1 MTNVWTRRVKRVIFK
16 KPHVRSAQ
24 ILARRS
30 GAPGW
35 KEEHMQTPTEPR
47 SRPFAVM
54 YLRVSTREQAERDGD
69 PEGYSIPA
77 QREANQRKAEAIGA
91 DIISEFVDRGESAR
105 SADRPELK
113 RMLQFVR
120 ENPVDY
126 CIVHKVD
133 RLARNRADDVE
144 INMALRAAGVQL
156 VSATENIDETPS
168 GTLLHGIMSSI
179 AEFYS
184 RNLAAEVSKG
194 MSQKA
199 KAGGTVTR
207 APLGYRNVHS
217 ADDQGRETRSVE
229 IDKERAPLVAWAFDR
244 YAEGDITL
252 AELTDQMNARGLSTA
267 PTATRASKPILVTQ
281 LQKILKNPYYKGIV
295 VYRGATYPGRHDP
308 LVSAGLWEKVQGVL
322 STRQNGEKI
331 RRHHHYL
338 KSSIFCGS
346 CKSRLIVQH
355 STNRHGNTY
364 EYFVCLGRHQ
374 KRTNCQMSA
383 VSIDQ
388 VERHVVDYYKS
399 LALPPELRETLQT
412 ALTEQL
418 KQITTES
425 RVEKQELER
434 QQRTLEDKRKKL
446 LEAHYASAIPLDLF
460 KSEQAS
466 IARTMA
472 TIGERLESFDATA
485 TELADY
491 LDAALSLAQDCY
503 EAYRRGTPQ
512 QRRMINQAMFE
523 RLYIHDDADVDGVL
537 AEPFNALL
545 DAETLAI
552 AARHDPA
559 KRALENRKTRLPP
572 DGENRV
578 HRLGQGSKEPVM
590 VELRGIEPLTFSLRT
605 RRATNCATAP
615 QAANRLPLAG
625 GPMRSAGACA
635 RGSRRASQWT
645 GARPQR
651 RLACASLHPPRACLQ
666 RGSQPARLPP
676 GPLL

>member
-1 MTNVWTRRVKRVIFK
+1 METPIEQQAR
-16 KPHVRSAQ
+16 P
-24 ILARRS
+24 LAV
-30 GAPGW
+30 
-35 KEEHMQTPTEPR
+35 T
-47 SRPFAVM
+47 

-77 QREANQRKAEAIGA
+77 QREANQRKAEAMGV
-91 DIISEFVDRGESAR
+91 DIVGEFVDRGESAR

-113 RMLQFVR
+113 RMLHFVG

-217 ADDQGRETRSVE
+217 TDDQGRETRPVE
-229 IDKERAPLVAWAFDR
+229 IDQERAPLVAWAFER

-252 AELTDQMNARGLSTA
+252 NELTDQMNARGLTTA

-281 LQKILKNPYYKGIV
+281 LQKILKNPYYKGVV
-295 VYRGATYPGRHDP
+295 VYRGATYPGRHEP
-308 LVSAGLWEKVQGVL
+308 LVSAALWEIVQSAL
-322 STRQNGEKI
+322 ATRQNGEKV

-383 VSIDQ
+383 VSINQ
-388 VERHVVDYYKS
+388 VEMHVVDYYKS

-412 ALTEQL
+412 ALTEELEQF
-418 KQITTES
+418 TSES
-425 RVEKQELER
+425 KVEKRELER

-503 EAYRRGTPQ
+503 EAYRRGTPG

-523 RLYIHDDADVDGVL
+523 RLYIHDSADADGVL

-552 AARHDPA
+552 ASTHDSA
-559 KRALENRKTRLPP
+559 KPALENRKTRLSR

-590 VELRGIEPLTFSLRT
+590 VELRGLEPLTPCMPCRC
-605 RRATNCATAP
+605 ATNCATAP
-615 QAANRLPLAG
+615 RPCGHLP
-625 GPMRSAGACA
+625 
-635 RGSRRASQWT
+635 RRASAIVPNRS
-645 GARPQR
+645 GN
-651 RLACASLHPPRACLQ
+651 RLITSRVV
-666 RGSQPARLPP
+666 
-676 GPLL
+676 PLK